1 MTNTLHRYGD
11 ADSFRD
17 DFVVFAIASR
27 GKNDVDSVPK
37 LKRFLQLA
45 LQFKPVNL
53 GDARHGGALRPSR
66 SMNPLSHWDRDIRPN
81 FETVIAGLDTTTTAA
96 AVFDNRPAAEDFVK
110 AVKDADL
117 GLSVNIS
124 TSIEGAEQ
132 CCDAARQ
139 CRHSVGYSL
148 GFQGK
153 TDRLPNE
160 DVLKLATMC
169 GHGMVSA
176 SLAKK
181 MIDWVKEGR
190 RTPEQAVSYLTRFC
204 SCGVFNPARGKR
216 ILEEAR
222 TKTK

>member
-17 DFVVFAIASR
+17 DYVVFAIASR
-27 GKNDVDSVPK
+27 GKNDIDSVPK
-37 LKRFLQLA
+37 LKRFLQIA

-53 GDARHGGALRPSR
+53 GDARHGGALRPSS
-66 SMNPLSHWDRDIRPN
+66 SMNPSSHWNRDIRPD
-81 FETVIAGLDTTTTAA
+81 FEAVIAGLDTTTTAA

-110 AVKDADL
+110 AVKEADL

-132 CCDAARQ
+132 CCDAAHQ

-148 GFQGK
+148 GFEGK
-153 TDRLPNE
+153 TDRLPSE

-190 RTPEQAVSYLTRFC
+190 RTPEQAVSYLARFC

-222 TKTK
+222 TRTK